1 MEIFIQSDSPE
12 IGDCEIAIEPEPE
25 LSKPSN
31 IVNWAENIQ
40 LGRNADMLAKMLT
53 DPDSVAKLQEL
64 ARTGPKSA
72 KAQTLVNS
80 IAGGYIAQKP
90 EITEE
95 SK

>member
-1 MEIFIQSDSPE
+1 VV
-12 IGDCEIAIEPEPE
+12 A
-25 LSKPSN
+25 
-31 IVNWAENIQ
+31 WAENLQ

-64 ARTGPKSA
+64 AKTGPKSA
-72 KAQTLVNS
+72 RAQTLANS
-80 IAGGYIAQKP
+80 IAGAYVAPKP